1 MKQELKHQIRRG
13 VDMITPKHR
22 QLTGMFPDEAK
33 LPIPPPEYQAKVG
46 AVGVFH
52 DVPLVFL
59 ARMNMAGLKPAD
71 RVLEIGCGVGRVARY
86 LCDYLDDDGQFEGF
100 DILPELIT
108 WCQENI
114 TPSYPNFHFRSTP
127 LRNDAYNPNDSLPS
141 ASEFVFPYED
151 DQFDFVAANSVFTHL
166 LPDAAANYVREA
178 GRVLRPGGIACTTW
192 FLLDDDG
199 YTTPFAGPL
208 RPIPVQQW
216 IRQEPGDHAVF
227 DLQNPEAG
235 IAYTADAI
243 RDMFKDAKLDV
254 QEPLHHGY
262 RRIQDL
268 VIATKPE

>member
-1 MKQELKHQIRRG
+1 MPGTCVTTSTTTASSRASTSSPSSSRGAKRTSPRR
-13 VDMITPKHR
+13 T
-22 QLTGMFPDEAK
+22 
-33 LPIPPPEYQAKVG
+33 
-46 AVGVFH
+46 
-52 DVPLVFL
+52 
-59 ARMNMAGLKPAD
+59 
-71 RVLEIGCGVGRVARY
+71 
-86 LCDYLDDDGQFEGF
+86 
-100 DILPELIT
+100 
-108 WCQENI
+108 
-114 TPSYPNFHFRSTP
+114 PNFHFRSTP

-141 ASEFVFPYED
+141 TSEFVFPYED

-254 QEPLHHGY
+254 QNPCTTGTGGI
-262 RRIQDL
+262 RISSS
-268 VIATKPE
+268 PRSPNSR